1 MPIPIIVGVAAAVAA
16 TGGIGSGVHGAMKF
30 KGANETMNRAK
41 ELHKRNVQRFETQ
54 NKKTLRTMDR
64 LGKKELEVLDSFG
77 KFSDLIERIQNRPE
91 FKPYDKGGVSLPTFD
106 PAEIKEASIG
116 AGVLLGGMGG
126 AALGTAGGVAAS
138 GATMAAV
145 MALGTASTGTAIA
158 SLSGVAATNA
168 ALAALGGGAIAAG
181 GGGIA
186 AGTAVLGASTLG
198 VGLLVGGVIFNVVGS
213 SMSSKAHEGIREAR
227 REEQEVTKV
236 VGYLR
241 ELSMYANKY
250 YDAICKL
257 YTEYERQLARLDTI
271 VNVYGK
277 TNWHGFFD
285 FEKRVV
291 QNLVLL
297 VSILYQMGKVNLVK
311 QNDETD
317 GMNEINVDQI
327 NDAMGKADKVLDDM
341 E

>member
-16 TGGIGSGVHGAMKF
+16 TGGLGSGVSGAMKF
-30 KGANETMNRAK
+30 KGANDTMNRAK
-41 ELHKRNVQRFETQ
+41 ELHERNVQRFKSQ
-54 NKKTLRTMDR
+54 NRQTLKSMDR
-64 LGKKELEVLDSFG
+64 LGMKELEVIDSFG
-77 KFSDLIERIQNRPE
+77 KFSDLVERIQNRPE
-91 FKPYDKGGVSLPTFD
+91 FKPYEKDGITLPAYD
-106 PAEIKEASIG
+106 PAEIKGASIG

-145 MALGTASTGTAIA
+145 MAFGTASTGTAIA
-158 SLSGVAATNA
+158 SLSGAAATNA
-168 ALAALGGGAIAAG
+168 ALAALGGGAIAYG

-198 VGLLVGGVIFNVVGS
+198 VGLLVGGVIFNIVGS

-236 VGYLR
+236 VVYLR
-241 ELSMYANKY
+241 DLKMYADKY
-250 YDAICKL
+250 YDTICRL
-257 YTEYERQLARLDTI
+257 YAEYERQLARLDTI

-277 TNWHGFFD
+277 TDWHSYLN
-285 FEKRVV
+285 FEKEVF

-297 VSILYQMGKVNLVK
+297 VSMLYQMGQVNLVK
-311 QNDETD
+311 QTDKKD
-317 GMNEINVDQI
+317 GMNEVNAAEITYK
-327 NDAMGKADKVLDDM
+327 MGEADVVLTGIK
-341 E
+341 